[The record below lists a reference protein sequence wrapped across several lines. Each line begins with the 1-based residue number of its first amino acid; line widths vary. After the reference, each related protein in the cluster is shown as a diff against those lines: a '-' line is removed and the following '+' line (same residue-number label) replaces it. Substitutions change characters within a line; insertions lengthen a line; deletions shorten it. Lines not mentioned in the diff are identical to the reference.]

1 MLVVLVLF
9 GCVCVCGVGAEILHA
24 RGWMQFM
31 AGIDKRLDGC
41 FGSIQWPTLL
51 CLRRSVHLQ
60 AFDAAFRWMHML
72 GGVSSPGQAPL
83 IAQYR
88 TGIESWSS
96 VVGDE
101 GTYLPLM

>member
-9 GCVCVCGVGAEILHA
+9 GCVCVGGVGAEILNA
-24 RGWMQFM
+24 RGWMQFV
-31 AGIDKRLDGC
+31 AGIVKRLHGC

-51 CLRRSVHLQ
+51 CLRRSIHLQ

-72 GGVSSPGQAPL
+72 GGVSTPGL
-83 IAQYR
+83 IAEYR
-88 TGIESWSS
+88 PGIESWSS
-96 VVGDE
+96 VVADE